1 MNTLAVWLVCEF
13 TRCTVGACALW
24 FMWSWCDNCYRQDEQ
39 DINNTIYELFKF
51 FQYYGRKVTVH
62 WSDFQEMYP
71 CRTSKEISA
80 LIRLMIK
87 NGYVKPV
94 NNGLITWV
102 RMTPK
107 LLKIFS
113 KNAQKYIDKMCG
125 L

>member
-1 MNTLAVWLVCEF
+1 MNTFLVWLVREF
-13 TRCTVGACALW
+13 TRCVVGLSAGW
-24 FMWSWCDNCYRQDEQ
+24 FMWSWCDNCYKQDEQ

-51 FQYYGRKVTVH
+51 FQYYDRTQVH

-80 LIRLMIK
+80 LIHLMIK
-87 NGYVKPV
+87 NSYVEPM
-94 NNGLITWV
+94 NNGLLTWV

-107 LLKIFS
+107 LLKNFS
-113 KNAQKYIDKMCG
+113 ENSQKYIDKMLG

>member
-1 MNTLAVWLVCEF
+1 MNALVVWLVCEF

-24 FMWSWCDNCYRQDEQ
+24 FMWSWCDNCYKQDEQ

-51 FQYYGRKVTVH
+51 LQYYDRTQVH

-87 NGYVKPV
+87 NGYVESM
-94 NNGLITWV
+94 NNGLLTWT

-107 LLKIFS
+107 LLKNFS
-113 KNAQKYIDKMCG
+113 ENSQKYIDKTLG

>member
-1 MNTLAVWLVCEF
+1 MNTLVVWLVCEF
-13 TRCTVGACALW
+13 TRCIVGVCTLW
-24 FMWSWCDNCYRQDEQ
+24 FMWSWCDNCYKQDEQ

-51 FQYYGRKVTVH
+51 LQCYDRTQVH

-80 LIRLMIK
+80 LVRLMIK
-87 NGYVKPV
+87 NGYVEPM
-94 NNGLITWV
+94 NNGLLTWV

-107 LLKIFS
+107 LLKNFS
-113 KNAQKYIDKMCG
+113 ENSQKYIDKTLG

>member
-1 MNTLAVWLVCEF
+1 MNALVVWLVCEF

-24 FMWSWCDNCYRQDEQ
+24 FMWSWCDNCYKQDEQ
-39 DINNTIYELFKF
+39 DINNTIYELFKIL
-51 FQYYGRKVTVH
+51 QYYNRTQIH
-62 WSDFQEMYP
+62 WNDFQEMYP

-87 NGYVKPV
+87 NGYVEPM
-94 NNGLITWV
+94 NNGLLTWV

-107 LLKIFS
+107 LLKNFS
-113 KNAQKYIDKMCG
+113 ENSQKYIDKMLG

>member
-1 MNTLAVWLVCEF
+1 MNTLIVWLVCEF
-13 TRCTVGACALW
+13 TRCVVGLSVFW
-24 FMWSWCDNCYRQDEQ
+24 FMWSWCDNCYKQDEQ

-51 FQYYGRKVTVH
+51 LQYYDRTFVY

-87 NGYVKPV
+87 NGYVEPMSD
-94 NNGLITWV
+94 GFITWV

-107 LLKIFS
+107 LLKNFS
-113 KNAQKYIDKMCG
+113 ENSQKYIDKMRG

>member
-13 TRCTVGACALW
+13 TRCVVGLSVGW
-24 FMWSWCDNCYRQDEQ
+24 FMWSWCDNCYKQDEQ

-51 FQYYGRKVTVH
+51 LQYYHRTFVY
-62 WSDFQEMYP
+62 WSDFREMYP

-87 NGYVKPV
+87 NGYVEPMSD
-94 NNGLITWV
+94 GFITWV

-107 LLKIFS
+107 LLKNFS
-113 KNAQKYIDKMCG
+113 ENSQKYIDKMAG

>member
-1 MNTLAVWLVCEF
+1 MNTLAIWLVCEF
-13 TRCTVGACALW
+13 TRCVVGLSAGW
-24 FMWSWCDNCYRQDEQ
+24 FMWSWCDNCYKQDEQ

-51 FQYYGRKVTVH
+51 LQCYDRTQVH

-87 NGYVKPV
+87 NGYVESM
-94 NNGLITWV
+94 NNGLLTWV

-107 LLKIFS
+107 LLENFS
-113 KNAQKYIDKMCG
+113 ENSQKYIDKMCG

>member
-1 MNTLAVWLVCEF
+1 MNTITVWLVCEF

-24 FMWSWCDNCYRQDEQ
+24 FMWSWCDNCYKQDEQ

-51 FQYYGRKVTVH
+51 LQYYDRTQVH

-71 CRTSKEISA
+71 CRTSKEIST

-87 NGYVKPV
+87 NGYVEPM
-94 NNGLITWV
+94 NNGLLTWV

-107 LLKIFS
+107 LLKNFS
-113 KNAQKYIDKMCG
+113 ENSQKYIDKMLG

>member
-1 MNTLAVWLVCEF
+1 MNTLAVWLACEF
-13 TRCTVGACALW
+13 TRCVIGLSVGW
-24 FMWSWCDNCYRQDEQ
+24 FMWSWCDNCYKQDEQ

-51 FQYYGRKVTVH
+51 LQYYDRTFVY
-62 WSDFQEMYP
+62 WSDFREIYP

-87 NGYVKPV
+87 NGYVEPMSD
-94 NNGLITWV
+94 GFITWV

-107 LLKIFS
+107 LLKNFS
-113 KNAQKYIDKMCG
+113 ENSQKYIDKMAG

>member
-1 MNTLAVWLVCEF
+1 MNILAVWLVCEF
-13 TRCTVGACALW
+13 TRCTVCACALW
-24 FMWSWCDNCYRQDEQ
+24 FMWSWCDNCYKQDEQ

-51 FQYYGRKVTVH
+51 LQYYDRTQVH

-71 CRTSKEISA
+71 YRTSKEINA

-87 NGYVKPV
+87 NGYVEPMSD
-94 NNGLITWV
+94 GLITWV

-107 LLKIFS
+107 LLKNFS
-113 KNAQKYIDKMCG
+113 ENSQKYIDKTLG

>member
-13 TRCTVGACALW
+13 TRCVVGLSVGW
-24 FMWSWCDNCYRQDEQ
+24 FMWSWCDNCYKQDEQ

-51 FQYYGRKVTVH
+51 LQYYDRTFVY
-62 WSDFQEMYP
+62 WSDFREMYP

-87 NGYVKPV
+87 NGYVEPMSD
-94 NNGLITWV
+94 GFITWV

-107 LLKIFS
+107 LLKVFS
-113 KNAQKYIDKMCG
+113 ENAPKYIDKMRG

>member
-1 MNTLAVWLVCEF
+1 MNTLTVWLVCEF
-13 TRCTVGACALW
+13 TRCVVGLSVGW
-24 FMWSWCDNCYRQDEQ
+24 FMWSWCDNCYKQDEQ

-51 FQYYGRKVTVH
+51 LQCYNRTQVH
-62 WSDFQEMYP
+62 WSDFREMYP

-87 NGYVKPV
+87 NGYVEPM
-94 NNGLITWV
+94 NNGLLTWV

-107 LLKIFS
+107 LLKNFS
-113 KNAQKYIDKMCG
+113 ENSQKYIDKTLG

>member
-1 MNTLAVWLVCEF
+1 MNTLTVWLVCEF
-13 TRCTVGACALW
+13 TRCVVGLSAGW
-24 FMWSWCDNCYRQDEQ
+24 FMWSWCDNCYKQDEQ

-51 FQYYGRKVTVH
+51 FQYYDRTQVH
-62 WSDFQEMYP
+62 FSDFQEMYP

-80 LIRLMIK
+80 LIRLMIE
-87 NGYVKPV
+87 NGYVEPM
-94 NNGLITWV
+94 NNSLLTWV

-113 KNAQKYIDKMCG
+113 ENSQKYIDKMLG

>member
-13 TRCTVGACALW
+13 ARYTVGACALW
-24 FMWSWCDNCYRQDEQ
+24 FMWSWCDNCYKQDKQ
-39 DINNTIYELFKF
+39 DIKNTVYELFKF
-51 FQYYGRKVTVH
+51 FQYYDRTQVH

-87 NGYVKPV
+87 NGYVEPM
-94 NNGLITWV
+94 NNGLLTWV

-107 LLKIFS
+107 LLKNFS
-113 KNAQKYIDKMCG
+113 ENSQKYIDKMAG

>member
-1 MNTLAVWLVCEF
+1 MNTLVVWLVCEC
-13 TRCTVGACALW
+13 TRCVVGLSVGW
-24 FMWSWCDNCYRQDEQ
+24 FMWSWCDNCYKQDEQ

-51 FQYYGRKVTVH
+51 LQCYDRTQVH

-87 NGYVKPV
+87 NGYVEPM
-94 NNGLITWV
+94 NNGLLTWV

-107 LLKIFS
+107 LLKNFS
-113 KNAQKYIDKMCG
+113 ENSQKYIDKICG

>member
-1 MNTLAVWLVCEF
+1 MNNLAVWLVCEF

-24 FMWSWCDNCYRQDEQ
+24 FMWSWCDNCYKQDEQ

-51 FQYYGRKVTVH
+51 LQYYDRTQVH
-62 WSDFQEMYP
+62 WGDFQDMYP

-87 NGYVKPV
+87 NGYVEPM
-94 NNGLITWV
+94 NNGLLTWV

-107 LLKIFS
+107 LLKNFS
-113 KNAQKYIDKMCG
+113 ENSQKYIDKTLG

>member
-13 TRCTVGACALW
+13 TRYTVGACALW
-24 FMWSWCDNCYRQDEQ
+24 FMWSWCDNCYKQDEQ

-51 FQYYGRKVTVH
+51 LQYYNRTQVH
-62 WSDFQEMYP
+62 WGDFQDMYP

-87 NGYVKPV
+87 NGYVKPM
-94 NNGLITWV
+94 NNGLLTWV

-107 LLKIFS
+107 LLKNFS
-113 KNAQKYIDKMCG
+113 ENSQKYIDKMLG

>member
-13 TRCTVGACALW
+13 TRCVVGLSVGW
-24 FMWSWCDNCYRQDEQ
+24 FMWSWCDNCYKQDEQ

-51 FQYYGRKVTVH
+51 LQYYDRTFVY
-62 WSDFQEMYP
+62 WSDFREMYP

-87 NGYVKPV
+87 NGYVGPMSD
-94 NNGLITWV
+94 GFITWV

-107 LLKIFS
+107 LLKVFS
-113 KNAQKYIDKMCG
+113 ENAPKYIDKMRG

>member
-1 MNTLAVWLVCEF
+1 MNTLAIWLVCEF
-13 TRCTVGACALW
+13 TRCVVGLFASW

-51 FQYYGRKVTVH
+51 LQYYDRTQVH
-62 WSDFQEMYP
+62 WNDFQEMYP

-87 NGYVKPV
+87 NGYVEPM
-94 NNGLITWV
+94 NNGLLTWV

-107 LLKIFS
+107 LLKNFS
-113 KNAQKYIDKMCG
+113 ENSQKYIDKMSG

>member
-1 MNTLAVWLVCEF
+1 MNTLVVWLVCEF

-24 FMWSWCDNCYRQDEQ
+24 FMWSWCDNCYKQDEQ

-51 FQYYGRKVTVH
+51 FQYYDRTQVH

-80 LIRLMIK
+80 LVRLMIK
-87 NGYVKPV
+87 NGYVEPM
-94 NNGLITWV
+94 NNGLLSWV

-107 LLKIFS
+107 LLKNFS
-113 KNAQKYIDKMCG
+113 ENSQKYIDRTIG

>member
-1 MNTLAVWLVCEF
+1 MNTLVVWLVCEF
-13 TRCTVGACALW
+13 TRCVVGLSAGW

-51 FQYYGRKVTVH
+51 LQCYDRTQVH
-62 WSDFQEMYP
+62 WSDFKEMYP

-87 NGYVKPV
+87 NGYVEPM
-94 NNGLITWV
+94 NNGLLTWV

-107 LLKIFS
+107 LLKNFS
-113 KNAQKYIDKMCG
+113 ENSQKYIDKMLG

>member
-24 FMWSWCDNCYRQDEQ
+24 FMWSWCDNCYKQDEQ

-51 FQYYGRKVTVH
+51 LQYYDRTQVH
-62 WSDFQEMYP
+62 WSDFQEMYS

-87 NGYVKPV
+87 NGYVEPM
-94 NNGLITWV
+94 NNGLLTWV

-107 LLKIFS
+107 LLKNFS
-113 KNAQKYIDKMCG
+113 ENSQKYIDKTLG

>member
-13 TRCTVGACALW
+13 TRCVVGLSVGW
-24 FMWSWCDNCYRQDEQ
+24 FMWSWCDNCYKQDEQ

-51 FQYYGRKVTVH
+51 LQYYDRTFVY
-62 WSDFQEMYP
+62 WSDFREMYP

-87 NGYVKPV
+87 NGYVEPMSD
-94 NNGLITWV
+94 GFITWV

-107 LLKIFS
+107 LLKNFS
-113 KNAQKYIDKMCG
+113 ENSQKYIDKMAG

>member
-13 TRCTVGACALW
+13 TRCTVGICALW
-24 FMWSWCDNCYRQDEQ
+24 FMWSWCDNCYKQDEQ

-51 FQYYGRKVTVH
+51 FQCYNREQVH
-62 WSDFQEMYP
+62 RSDFQEMYP

-87 NGYVKPV
+87 NGYVERM
-94 NNGLITWV
+94 GETLSWV

-113 KNAQKYIDKMCG
+113 ENSQKYIDKMLG

>member
-13 TRCTVGACALW
+13 TRCTVGICASWL
-24 FMWSWCDNCYRQDEQ
+24 MWSWCDNCYKQDEQ

-51 FQYYGRKVTVH
+51 FQYYDRMTVH
-62 WSDFQEMYP
+62 WSNFQEMYP

-87 NGYVKPV
+87 NGYVKPMH
-94 NNGLITWV
+94 NGLLTWV

-107 LLKIFS
+107 LLRNFS
-113 KNAQKYIDKMCG
+113 ENSQKYIDKMLG

>member
-24 FMWSWCDNCYRQDEQ
+24 FMWSWCDNCYKQDEQ

-51 FQYYGRKVTVH
+51 LQYYDRTQVH
-62 WSDFQEMYP
+62 WGDFQDMYP
-71 CRTSKEISA
+71 CRTSKEISV

-87 NGYVKPV
+87 NGYVEPM
-94 NNGLITWV
+94 NNGLLTWV

-107 LLKIFS
+107 LLKNFS
-113 KNAQKYIDKMCG
+113 ENSQKYIDKTLG